1 MLAPPAFDRVARA
14 AGGDAMTPSSADPER
29 LRHFTEGA
37 APLTARL
44 RASGEGVIG
53 AYNAFRQ
60 SGSAYG
66 GELGGLS
73 AFLAVLEDLSAN
85 EAFVKAVTEALVAA
99 DAHHGG
105 VVTLPDATL
114 AAALKAAGVGSPPP
128 YLTVGASSLF
138 GMPPTS
144 GFVDDPVC
152 AATGNFFHHEED
164 LAFPGRAGILGF
176 ARSYNSLASSRQGA
190 FGSGWS
196 CLLDMRIVPGS
207 GEGIVVP
214 LPDGAEIGFAPGPE
228 GPLVPETRP
237 HLALHRLA
245 DGSWEL
251 RDGPAATSGFA

>member
-73 AFLAVLEDLSAN
+73 AFVQVLSDLSAN
-85 EAFVKAVTEALVAA
+85 EAFVKAVTEALLAA
-99 DAHHGG
+99 DAHRPG
-105 VVTLPDATL
+105 VVALSDAAL
-114 AAALKAAGVGSPPP
+114 AAALKAAGVGEPPP
-128 YLTVGASSLF
+128 YITVGASSLF
-138 GMPPTS
+138 GIPPTS

-152 AATGNFFHHEED
+152 AVNGNFHRHEQD
-164 LAFPGRAGILGF
+164 LAFPGRASIL
-176 ARSYNSLASSRQGA
+176 
-190 FGSGWS
+190 
-196 CLLDMRIVPGS
+196 
-207 GEGIVVP
+207 
-214 LPDGAEIGFAPGPE
+214 
-228 GPLVPETRP
+228 
-237 HLALHRLA
+237 
-245 DGSWEL
+245 
-251 RDGPAATSGFA
+251 